1 MKLNLKNFKS
11 YQCNSLKINHNFKVF
26 YSSSNN
32 NKKKMNYNN
41 KIFQLIKKVKIT
53 INKVELKRI
62 IIDLFQLEIL
72 IIIIDFN

>member
-1 MKLNLKNFKS
+1 
-11 YQCNSLKINHNFKVF
+11 
-26 YSSSNN
+26 
-32 NKKKMNYNN
+32 MNYNN